1 VSRFV
6 RIALVSFIVGLT
18 AVGGVAAATTGA
30 PPDDTFAKVKSA
42 DEVLAI
48 SQSAISQMQETLTQ
62 GIERLEAARGEKD
75 LMRYNCINAK
85 LKAIRGL
92 VQIGELS
99 GQALNEAIS
108 ARNMELIRHNAIK
121 IDLARARVEAFRV
134 ELEACV
140 GENSQYTGGTEIE
153 STIDPDIRQDN
164 PTEGDILANE
174 PIDLDRPFPAT
185 LAF

>member
-1 VSRFV
+1 VNRFV
-6 RIALVSFIVGLT
+6 RIALASTIVGLT
-18 AVGGVAAATTGA
+18 AIGSIAQATTGA
-30 PPDDTFAKVKSA
+30 PAADTFAKVKSA

-48 SQSAISQMQETLTQ
+48 STSAIGQMQETLSQ

-99 GQALNEAIS
+99 DQALREAID
-108 ARNMELIRHNAIK
+108 ARNMELIKHNAIK
-121 IDLARARVEAFRV
+121 IDLARARVEALRV

-140 GENSQYTGGTEIE
+140 GEHSQYTGGTEIE
-153 STIDPDIRQDN
+153 STVDPDIRQDN

>member
-1 VSRFV
+1 VI
-6 RIALVSFIVGLT
+6 RIARIAILTTLVGIFAAS
-18 AVGGVAAATTGA
+18 AVAAATGA
-30 PPDDTFAKVKSA
+30 PPADTFAKVKTA

-48 SQSAISQMQETLTQ
+48 STSAIDQMQETLKQ
-62 GIERLEAARGEKD
+62 GIDRLEQARGEKD

-85 LKAIRGL
+85 VKAIRGL

-99 GQALNEAIS
+99 GQALREAIG
-108 ARNMELIRHNAIK
+108 ARNMELIKHNAIK

-134 ELEACV
+134 EIDGCV
-140 GENSQYTGGTEIE
+140 GEQSFATGDTEIE
-153 STIDPDIRQDN
+153 STIDPDIRQDD
-164 PTEGDILANE
+164 PTEADVLAGE

>member
-1 VSRFV
+1 MNRFV
-6 RIALVSFIVGLT
+6 RIALASSIVGLT
-18 AVGGVAAATTGA
+18 AVGGVAAATSDSGSRPA
-30 PPDDTFAKVKSA
+30 PAGLPDDLFERSMGSI
-42 DEVLAI
+42 D
-48 SQSAISQMQETLTQ
+48 QMQETLKQ
-62 GIERLEAARGEKD
+62 GIERLEAARAEKD

-92 VQIGELS
+92 VQIGEVA
-99 GQALNEAIS
+99 GQSLREAID
-108 ARNMELIRHNAIK
+108 ARDNELVAHNATK

-140 GENSQYTGGTEIE
+140 GEQSQYTGGTEIE

-185 LAF
+185 VAQ

>member
-1 VSRFV
+1 MNQLV
-6 RIALVSFIVGLT
+6 RIAIASTIVGLS
-18 AVGGVAAATTGA
+18 AVGGVAAATSGNGA
-30 PPDDTFAKVKSA
+30 APTPPTALPDDVFERSMTSI
-42 DEVLAI
+42 D
-48 SQSAISQMQETLTQ
+48 QMQDTLKQ
-62 GIERLEAARGEKD
+62 GIERLETARAEKD

-99 GQALNEAIS
+99 GQSLREAID
-108 ARNMELIRHNAIK
+108 ARNSELISHNATK

-140 GENSQYTGGTEIE
+140 GEHSQYTGGTEIE

-185 LAF
+185 VAQ